1 MRLAEPLEAARG
13 RIFHLLEGEQ
23 SRAGRVV
30 SLALMTLI
38 VLNLLAVMLETVR
51 IWQGR
56 FAAEYIAFES
66 FSVAVF
72 TVEYLLRLWSC
83 TTSPRYR
90 GSVRGRLR
98 FMFSPLAL
106 IDLLAIVP
114 AYLPGDVV
122 WDLRYVRVFRMFRLL
137 RVLKM
142 ARYSQTLKTFVN
154 VATAKRW
161 DLGVIAFLL
170 AVLLTVSSIT
180 MYFAENEAQPEV
192 FSSVPAAMWWAVV
205 TLTTVGYGDIYP
217 VTAFGKFI
225 AAIIALLGI
234 GLFALPAGI
243 LAAGFAE
250 ELHKERRKTCPHCGK
265 ELP

>member
-1 MRLAEPLEAARG
+1 
-13 RIFHLLEGEQ
+13 
-23 SRAGRVV
+23 
-30 SLALMTLI
+30 MTLI
-38 VLNLLAVMLETVR
+38 VLNLAAVILETVR

-56 FAAEYIAFES
+56 FAAEYFAFES

-72 TVEYLLRLWSC
+72 TVEYALRLWSC
-83 TTSPRYR
+83 TTSPRYA
-90 GSVRGRLR
+90 GPVRGRLK
-98 FMFSPLAL
+98 FIVSPLAL
-106 IDLLAIVP
+106 IDLVAIVP

-142 ARYSQTLKTFVN
+142 ARYSRTLQTFAS
-154 VATAKRW
+154 VAAAKRW
-161 DLGVIAFLL
+161 DLGIVAFLL
-170 AVLLTVSSIT
+170 GVLLTVSSIT
-180 MYFAENEAQPEV
+180 MYFAENEAQPDV

-217 VTAFGKFI
+217 VTPLGKVLGAVI
-225 AAIIALLGI
+225 AIIGM

-250 ELHKERRKTCPHCGK
+250 EMHRERPKTCPHCGK